1 MRKIKITEKQNFSI
15 HIEDKIEED
24 SFFFHEYEIAVKH
37 LNDIWSDQALP
48 RQIYD
53 DLLIENPNNIIAFC
67 GERGSGK
74 SSAMLSFVNLLHSS
88 GERDIRFNFSEPV
101 KNNNWDSKIIVD
113 PSVFDGVHNI
123 VDIVLAH
130 IFQSFNDAYQK
141 DNQIFDKYERERLYK
156 LMSKVYKNLS
166 IIKNKEKMLDDEY
179 DEAGNIGKLQKLGES
194 IQLKKSLSELISVY
208 LEMISKVKCKQGEK
222 CEKLLIAIDDLDLCN
237 EYAYEAAEQIRK
249 YLILPNV
256 VIFMAIKIDQL
267 KLGIEEKNRKNFK
280 NVIAERSRAEIIDS
294 EISDMSERY
303 LTKLIPMARRIFLPE
318 LNSREFCLELS
329 DGRNLNALNAEKT
342 IVNLI
347 REKTGMI
354 FGTIKENTYFY
365 FVPENLREF
374 VNFVI
379 YLLKLENAENL
390 ESVCLKNLYD
400 FKGYFIN
407 DMLKTKIRG
416 ERLDDLKEVLD
427 CDQNTKNYNM
437 RLYLNKL
444 LIVNS
449 NNSAPI
455 RTSYEYPMTSFAA
468 VVDGLDNMSAYLTK
482 KEDYQLIYYLKV
494 YYTIILNQD
503 LLENKS
509 LYQLTGGFIWGNKIN
524 SIMPSSRLENGQYF
538 SRGRFILDIQECWEI
553 VCKAIPLPTFSLEGE
568 IIDIFSSSEKK
579 QLYVK
584 GIEEKDKWRK
594 ASAWL
599 LMTALTSGANLGTDG
614 KCYVYDAG
622 FIYDNHSVV
631 YRNVSPS
638 IENYFGAL
646 STIENTVEKASLQ
659 MLGLTQENVE
669 KIKQSLITENKKQI
683 KTAQTIAINP
693 ELSMQLLEYCQKNG
707 DCRNTED
714 ESRTSEL
721 YKKFFKNVQ
730 SFLQEQGLETVD
742 MSTLWIPIEEVY
754 NTVEGKLKGVKID
767 ICKIYADMHE
777 KQKSILED
785 EPDNS
790 LETQKLKLAF
800 SEKVNNISQMEYIGK
815 VKPIPG
821 NLRNKTAKWAKE
833 KLEDLANY
841 IQDYTY
847 KNKRFPDGFE
857 KDTLINLYSEI
868 VDLYVDDPKAET
880 SEAQRKTYQRI
891 VQMVKQSN

>member
-1 MRKIKITEKQNFSI
+1 M
-15 HIEDKIEED
+15 
-24 SFFFHEYEIAVKH
+24 
-37 LNDIWSDQALP
+37 
-48 RQIYD
+48 
-53 DLLIENPNNIIAFC
+53 
-67 GERGSGK
+67 
-74 SSAMLSFVNLLHSS
+74 
-88 GERDIRFNFSEPV
+88 
-101 KNNNWDSKIIVD
+101 
-113 PSVFDGVHNI
+113 
-123 VDIVLAH
+123 
-130 IFQSFNDAYQK
+130 
-141 DNQIFDKYERERLYK
+141 
-156 LMSKVYKNLS
+156 
-166 IIKNKEKMLDDEY
+166 
-179 DEAGNIGKLQKLGES
+179 
-194 IQLKKSLSELISVY
+194 
-208 LEMISKVKCKQGEK
+208 
-222 CEKLLIAIDDLDLCN
+222 
-237 EYAYEAAEQIRK
+237 
-249 YLILPNV
+249 
-256 VIFMAIKIDQL
+256 
-267 KLGIEEKNRKNFK
+267 
-280 NVIAERSRAEIIDS
+280 
-294 EISDMSERY
+294 
-303 LTKLIPMARRIFLPE
+303 
-318 LNSREFCLELS
+318 
-329 DGRNLNALNAEKT
+329 
-342 IVNLI
+342 I